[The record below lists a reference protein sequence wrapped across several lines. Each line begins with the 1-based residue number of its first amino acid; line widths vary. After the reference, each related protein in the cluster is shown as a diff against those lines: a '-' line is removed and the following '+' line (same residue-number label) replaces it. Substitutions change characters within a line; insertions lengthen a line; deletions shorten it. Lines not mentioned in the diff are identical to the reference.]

1 MDLISIFLAGMFVLV
16 IGMIA
21 ERRKRSAKLKEQED
35 YNDEMMRAWMD
46 YHLQVDSSID
56 ETACFPDPVTSK
68 VGEISAYLKGV
79 DNLAVVL
86 RYLEVAKERKARQS
100 VILLIQQRKGVL
112 YLALRKE
119 LFGA

>member
-56 ETACFPDPVTSK
+56 ETACFPDTVTSK

-86 RYLEVAKERKARQS
+86 RYLEIAKERKARQS

>member
-86 RYLEVAKERKARQS
+86 RYLEIAKERKARQS